1 MMSWI
6 KKFIL
11 KKVVV
16 DKLSAYVC
24 IMLAVAIYVVVHR
37 NTAKIII
44 KEVMED
50 PDIVGILVKRNVFFK
65 YWPMFFCCFL
75 LQWVLKGNMRVSED
89 PTRTKMVK
97 LEKSIKQ
104 SRYFR

>member
-1 MMSWI
+1 MCV
-6 KKFIL
+6 L
-11 KKVVV
+11 C
-16 DKLSAYVC
+16 L
-24 IMLAVAIYVVVHR
+24 LLQYVVVHR
-37 NTAKIII
+37 NTTKIII

-50 PDIVGILVKRNVFFK
+50 PDIVGILVKRKDFLK
-65 YWPMFFCCFL
+65 YWAMFFYFFL